1 MKKKPFELLNRLDDL
16 PTLKPK
22 EVKTYN
28 YKESSRKAVVSYS
41 LNSVLVDKIERMS
54 YWEHFG
60 KSELVEAIL
69 EQYFKDKDF
78 DEIPKR
84 ALL

>member
-1 MKKKPFELLNRLDDL
+1 MKKKSFDLLNRLDDL
-16 PTLKPK
+16 PTLKTN
-22 EVKTYN
+22 ETKTYS
-28 YKESSRKAVVSYS
+28 YKGSKRKAVVSYS
-41 LNSVLVDKIERMS
+41 LGSVLVDKIERMS

-78 DEIPKR
+78 DAIPKR
-84 ALL
+84 VLP

>member
-16 PTLKPK
+16 PTLNTNESKSF
-22 EVKTYN
+22 N
-28 YKESSRKAVVSYS
+28 YKESSRKSVVSYS

-69 EQYFKDKDF
+69 EQYFTDKDF

-84 ALL
+84 VLP

>member
-16 PTLKPK
+16 PTLNTNESKS
-22 EVKTYN
+22 YN
-28 YKESSRKAVVSYS
+28 YKESRRKSVVSYS

-84 ALL
+84 GLL

>member
-1 MKKKPFELLNRLDDL
+1 MKKKPFDLLNRLDDL

-60 KSELVEAIL
+60 KSELVETIL

-84 ALL
+84 VLL

>member
-16 PTLKPK
+16 PTLKPNESK
-22 EVKTYN
+22 SYN
-28 YKESSRKAVVSYS
+28 YQEKKGKVIASYS

-60 KSELVEAIL
+60 KSALVEAIL
-69 EQYFKDKDF
+69 ERYFNDKDF
-78 DEIPKR
+78 EEIPKR
-84 ALL
+84 ILP

>member
-16 PTLKPK
+16 PTLKSNESK
-22 EVKTYN
+22 SYN
-28 YKESSRKAVVSYS
+28 YKESNRKSVVSYS
-41 LNSVLVDKIERMS
+41 LNSILVDKIERMS
-54 YWEHFG
+54 YWEHFS

-78 DEIPKR
+78 EEIPKR
-84 ALL
+84 VLP

>member
-16 PTLKPK
+16 PTLNTNESKS
-22 EVKTYN
+22 YN
-28 YKESSRKAVVSYS
+28 YKEGSRKSVVSYS

-84 ALL
+84 GLL

>member
-1 MKKKPFELLNRLDDL
+1 MKKKTLELLGRLEDL
-16 PTLKPK
+16 PTLKSNEDSNIK
-22 EVKTYN
+22 DAKG
-28 YKESSRKAVVSYS
+28 KKKIISSYS
-41 LNSVLVDKIERMS
+41 LNSVLVDKIEKMS
-54 YWEHFG
+54 YWERFN

-84 ALL
+84 ILP